1 MKKKNIPS
9 KDLNTWFKFVKNLP
23 NIEDKEKDK
32 KILPTGTKKT
42 LDLHGFSLNE
52 ANTAVHETLEDCFF
66 KGIKALKIIT
76 GKGNRSEVWKN
87 PYISSELSVL
97 KNSVPE
103 FIKIITGKGLRSKS
117 FNDPY
122 KSKDLSILKNS
133 VPEYIQ
139 NSDLKKYV
147 IRITESDSSDGGQGA
162 IYVFL
167 KNKFR

>member
-32 KILPTGTKKT
+32 KTLPTGTKKT

-52 ANTAVHETLEDCFF
+52 ANKVVHQTLEDCFF
-66 KGIKALKIIT
+66 KGIKAL
-76 GKGNRSEVWKN
+76 
-87 PYISSELSVL
+87 
-97 KNSVPE
+97 
-103 FIKIITGKGLRSKS
+103 KIITGKGLRSKS

-147 IRITESDSSDGGQGA
+147 IRIRDADPSDGGQGA

>member
-32 KILPTGTKKT
+32 KTLPTGTKKT

-52 ANTAVHETLEDCFF
+52 ANKVVHQTLEDCFF

-76 GKGNRSEVWKN
+76 GKGS
-87 PYISSELSVL
+87 
-97 KNSVPE
+97 
-103 FIKIITGKGLRSKS
+103 RSKS

-147 IRITESDSSDGGQGA
+147 IRIREADPLDGGQGA

>member
-32 KILPTGTKKT
+32 KTLPTGTKKT

-52 ANTAVHETLEDCFF
+52 ANKVVHQTLEDCFF

-76 GKGNRSEVWKN
+76 GKGS
-87 PYISSELSVL
+87 
-97 KNSVPE
+97 
-103 FIKIITGKGLRSKS
+103 RSKS

-122 KSKDLSILKNS
+122 KSQDLSILKNS

-147 IRITESDSSDGGQGA
+147 IRIREADPLDGGQGA

>member
-42 LDLHGFSLNE
+42 LDLHGFSLSE
-52 ANTAVHETLEDCFF
+52 ANTVVHETLEDCFL
-66 KGIKALKIIT
+66 KGIRALKIIT
-76 GKGNRSEVWKN
+76 GKGS
-87 PYISSELSVL
+87 
-97 KNSVPE
+97 
-103 FIKIITGKGLRSKS
+103 RSKN

-147 IRITESDSSDGGQGA
+147 IRIREADPSDGGQGA

>member
-9 KDLNTWFKFVKNLP
+9 TDLNTWFKFVKNLP

-32 KILPTGTKKT
+32 KILSTGTKKT

-52 ANTAVHETLEDCFF
+52 ANKVVHQTLEDCFF
-66 KGIKALKIIT
+66 KGIKAL
-76 GKGNRSEVWKN
+76 
-87 PYISSELSVL
+87 
-97 KNSVPE
+97 
-103 FIKIITGKGLRSKS
+103 KIITGKGLRSKS

-147 IRITESDSSDGGQGA
+147 IRIRDADPSDGGQGA

>member
-42 LDLHGFSLNE
+42 LDLHGFSLSE

-76 GKGNRSEVWKN
+76 GKGS
-87 PYISSELSVL
+87 
-97 KNSVPE
+97 
-103 FIKIITGKGLRSKS
+103 RSKS

-147 IRITESDSSDGGQGA
+147 IRITESDPSDGGQGA

>member
-32 KILPTGTKKT
+32 KTLPAGTKKT

-52 ANTAVHETLEDCFF
+52 ANKVVHQTLEDCFF

-76 GKGNRSEVWKN
+76 GKGS
-87 PYISSELSVL
+87 
-97 KNSVPE
+97 
-103 FIKIITGKGLRSKS
+103 RSKS

-147 IRITESDSSDGGQGA
+147 IRIREADPSDGGQGA

>member
-23 NIEDKEKDK
+23 HIEDKEKDK
-32 KILPTGTKKT
+32 KFLPTGTKKT

-52 ANTAVHETLEDCFF
+52 ANKAVHQTLEDCFF

-76 GKGNRSEVWKN
+76 GKGS
-87 PYISSELSVL
+87 
-97 KNSVPE
+97 
-103 FIKIITGKGLRSKS
+103 RSKS

-122 KSKDLSILKNS
+122 KSKDFSILKNS

-147 IRITESDSSDGGQGA
+147 IRIREADPSDGGQGA

>member
-1 MKKKNIPS
+1 MKKKNISS

-23 NIEDKEKDK
+23 NIEDKEKGQK
-32 KILPTGTKKT
+32 VLSTPTKKT
-42 LDLHGFSLNE
+42 LDLHGFSLNK
-52 ANTAVHETLEDCFF
+52 ANKVVHQTLEDCFF

-76 GKGNRSEVWKN
+76 GKGS
-87 PYISSELSVL
+87 
-97 KNSVPE
+97 
-103 FIKIITGKGLRSKS
+103 RSKS

-122 KSKDLSILKNS
+122 KSQDFSILKNS

-147 IRITESDSSDGGQGA
+147 VRITEADPSDGGQGA

>member
-42 LDLHGFSLNE
+42 LDLHGFSLSE
-52 ANTAVHETLEDCFF
+52 ANKVVHETLEDCFL

-76 GKGNRSEVWKN
+76 GKGS
-87 PYISSELSVL
+87 
-97 KNSVPE
+97 
-103 FIKIITGKGLRSKS
+103 RSKN

-147 IRITESDSSDGGQGA
+147 IRIREADPSDGGQGA

>member
-1 MKKKNIPS
+1 VKKKNIPS

-23 NIEDKEKDK
+23 NIEDKDKEKDK
-32 KILPTGTKKT
+32 KTLPTGTKKT

-76 GKGNRSEVWKN
+76 GKGS
-87 PYISSELSVL
+87 
-97 KNSVPE
+97 
-103 FIKIITGKGLRSKS
+103 RSKS

-147 IRITESDSSDGGQGA
+147 IRITESDPSDGGQGA

>member
-9 KDLNTWFKFVKNLP
+9 KDLNTWFKFIKNLP

-32 KILPTGTKKT
+32 KILSTGTKRT

-52 ANTAVHETLEDCFF
+52 ANKVVHQTLEDCFF
-66 KGIKALKIIT
+66 KGIKAL
-76 GKGNRSEVWKN
+76 
-87 PYISSELSVL
+87 
-97 KNSVPE
+97 
-103 FIKIITGKGLRSKS
+103 KIITGKGLRSKS

-147 IRITESDSSDGGQGA
+147 LRISEADPSDGGQGA

>member
-1 MKKKNIPS
+1 MKKKNISS

-32 KILPTGTKKT
+32 KTLPTGTKKT

-52 ANTAVHETLEDCFF
+52 ANKVVHQTLEDCFF

-76 GKGNRSEVWKN
+76 GKGS
-87 PYISSELSVL
+87 
-97 KNSVPE
+97 
-103 FIKIITGKGLRSKS
+103 RSKS

-147 IRITESDSSDGGQGA
+147 IRIREADPLDGGQGA

>member
-1 MKKKNIPS
+1 VKKKNIPS

-23 NIEDKEKDK
+23 HIEDKEKDK
-32 KILPTGTKKT
+32 KILPTRTKKT

-52 ANTAVHETLEDCFF
+52 ANKVVHQTLEDCFF
-66 KGIKALKIIT
+66 KEIKALKIIT
-76 GKGNRSEVWKN
+76 GKGS
-87 PYISSELSVL
+87 
-97 KNSVPE
+97 
-103 FIKIITGKGLRSKS
+103 RSKS

-147 IRITESDSSDGGQGA
+147 SQIREADPSDGGQGA

>member
-23 NIEDKEKDK
+23 NIEDKDKDK

-76 GKGNRSEVWKN
+76 GKGS
-87 PYISSELSVL
+87 
-97 KNSVPE
+97 
-103 FIKIITGKGLRSKS
+103 RSKS

-147 IRITESDSSDGGQGA
+147 IRITESDPSDGGQGA

>member
-32 KILPTGTKKT
+32 KTLPTGTKKT

-52 ANTAVHETLEDCFF
+52 ANKVVHQTLEDCFF
-66 KGIKALKIIT
+66 KGIKAL
-76 GKGNRSEVWKN
+76 
-87 PYISSELSVL
+87 
-97 KNSVPE
+97 
-103 FIKIITGKGLRSKS
+103 KIITGKGLRSKS

-147 IRITESDSSDGGQGA
+147 IRIREADPSDGGQGA

>member
-32 KILPTGTKKT
+32 KILSTGTKKT

-52 ANTAVHETLEDCFF
+52 ANKVVHQTLEDCFF

-76 GKGNRSEVWKN
+76 GKGS
-87 PYISSELSVL
+87 
-97 KNSVPE
+97 
-103 FIKIITGKGLRSKS
+103 RSKS

-147 IRITESDSSDGGQGA
+147 IRIREADPLDGGQGA

>member
-1 MKKKNIPS
+1 MKKKNISS

-23 NIEDKEKDK
+23 NIEDKEKGQK
-32 KILPTGTKKT
+32 VLSTPTKKT
-42 LDLHGFSLNE
+42 LDLHGFSLND
-52 ANTAVHETLEDCFF
+52 ANKAVHETLEDCFY
-66 KGIKALKIIT
+66 KGIRALKIIT
-76 GKGNRSEVWKN
+76 GKGS
-87 PYISSELSVL
+87 
-97 KNSVPE
+97 
-103 FIKIITGKGLRSKS
+103 RSKS

-122 KSKDLSILKNS
+122 KSQDFSILKNS

-147 IRITESDSSDGGQGA
+147 VRITEADPSDGGQGA

>member
-1 MKKKNIPS
+1 VKKKNIPS

-23 NIEDKEKDK
+23 NIEDKDKDK

-76 GKGNRSEVWKN
+76 GKGS
-87 PYISSELSVL
+87 
-97 KNSVPE
+97 
-103 FIKIITGKGLRSKS
+103 RSKS

-147 IRITESDSSDGGQGA
+147 IRITESDPSDGGQGA

>member
-1 MKKKNIPS
+1 VKKKNIPS

-42 LDLHGFSLNE
+42 LDLHGFSLSE

-76 GKGNRSEVWKN
+76 GKGS
-87 PYISSELSVL
+87 
-97 KNSVPE
+97 
-103 FIKIITGKGLRSKS
+103 RSKS

-147 IRITESDSSDGGQGA
+147 IRITESDPSDGGQGA

>member
-1 MKKKNIPS
+1 M
-9 KDLNTWFKFVKNLP
+9 LFKFVKNLP

-32 KILPTGTKKT
+32 KTLPTGTKKT

-52 ANTAVHETLEDCFF
+52 ANKVVHQTLEDCFF

-76 GKGNRSEVWKN
+76 GKGS
-87 PYISSELSVL
+87 
-97 KNSVPE
+97 
-103 FIKIITGKGLRSKS
+103 RSKS

-147 IRITESDSSDGGQGA
+147 IRIREADPLDGGQGA

>member
-32 KILPTGTKKT
+32 KILLTGTKKT

-52 ANTAVHETLEDCFF
+52 ANKAVHQTLEDCFF
-66 KGIKALKIIT
+66 KGIKAL
-76 GKGNRSEVWKN
+76 
-87 PYISSELSVL
+87 
-97 KNSVPE
+97 
-103 FIKIITGKGLRSKS
+103 KIITGKGLRSKS

-122 KSKDLSILKNS
+122 KSKDFSILKNS

-147 IRITESDSSDGGQGA
+147 IRITESDPSDGGQGA

>member
-52 ANTAVHETLEDCFF
+52 ANIVVHEALEDCFF

-76 GKGNRSEVWKN
+76 GKGS
-87 PYISSELSVL
+87 
-97 KNSVPE
+97 
-103 FIKIITGKGLRSKS
+103 RSKS

-147 IRITESDSSDGGQGA
+147 IRITESDPSDGGQGA